1 MRWLTGLIGLF
12 GVAAVMT
19 YPLRKQIYRRRA
31 GALRY
36 WMLAHV
42 YIGAIAG
49 LVLLLHS
56 GTQTGG
62 LLTTSLYVTFDFVV
76 ATGILAIV
84 SYIVAP
90 RVLTSIEGE
99 PLLIEDLVGRQV
111 ELRNEFEQIVNKSEG
126 WLRDEIEER
135 VRKRFFGIGFLMRQ
149 LYGGNSCGRC
159 WPMPARSLRKQSRAR
174 RRMMSAFCYRT
185 PSKPR

>member
-1 MRWLTGLIGLF
+1 MFISGLSPGSCF
-12 GVAAVMT
+12 CF
-19 YPLRKQIYRRRA
+19 Q
-31 GALRY
+31 RY
-36 WMLAHV
+36 AN
-42 YIGAIAG
+42 
-49 LVLLLHS
+49 
-56 GTQTGG
+56 GG

-99 PLLIEDLVGRQV
+99 PLLIEDLVGRQ

-135 VRKRFFGIGFLMRQ
+135 VCFLA
-149 LYGGNSCGRC
+149 LG
-159 WPMPARSLRKQSRAR
+159 L
-174 RRMMSAFCYRT
+174 
-185 PSKPR
+185 